1 MSAAMT
7 KSHHHKPPPRSSPN
21 LDGGVYIG
29 ILMIGAF
36 GIWLFTIVSDSA
48 DAWKHGLLG
57 YIIAVAFLVNL
68 SAWQVCAGRTIVGW
82 KQSLARLPLRCVGY
96 GTRGGKPLAAAHGS
110 DRAKMMLFVSI
121 ATSFVA
127 VLALTFL
134 LIRS

>member
-1 MSAAMT
+1 MLAAMT
-7 KSHHHKPPPRSSPN
+7 KSHHKTPPRPPAN
-21 LDGGVYIG
+21 MDGGVYIG

-36 GIWLFTIVSDSA
+36 GVWLIAIATGD
-48 DAWKHGLLG
+48 WKQGLLG

-68 SAWQVCAGRTIVGW
+68 SAWQVCRGKTIVGW

-110 DRAKMMLFVSI
+110 DRAKMMLSVSI

-127 VLALTFL
+127 VLALTL
-134 LIRS
+134 LLFRS

>member
-1 MSAAMT
+1 MT
-7 KSHHHKPPPRSSPN
+7 KSHHRTPPRPVTN

-36 GIWLFTIVSDSA
+36 GIWLFTILSDST

-57 YIIAVAFLVNL
+57 YVIAVAFLVNY
-68 SAWQVCAGRTIVGW
+68 SAWQVCAGTAIVGW
-82 KQSLARLPLRCVGY
+82 RQSLARLPLRCVGY

-121 ATSFVA
+121 ATSFMV
-127 VLALTFL
+127 VLALTLL

>member
-1 MSAAMT
+1 MT
-7 KSHHHKPPPRSSPN
+7 KSHHRTPPRPATN

-36 GIWLFTIVSDSA
+36 GIWLFTILSDST

-57 YIIAVAFLVNL
+57 YVIAVAFLVNY
-68 SAWQVCAGRTIVGW
+68 SAWQVCAGTAIVGW
-82 KQSLARLPLRCVGY
+82 RQSLARLPLRCVGY

>member
-1 MSAAMT
+1 MT
-7 KSHHHKPPPRSSPN
+7 KSHHRTPPRPATN

-36 GIWLFTIVSDSA
+36 GIWLFTILSDST

-57 YIIAVAFLVNL
+57 YVIAVAFLVNY
-68 SAWQVCAGRTIVGW
+68 SAWQVCAGTAIVGW
-82 KQSLARLPLRCVGY
+82 RQSLARLPLRCVGY

-121 ATSFVA
+121 ATSFMV
-127 VLALTFL
+127 VLALTLL

>member
-7 KSHHHKPPPRSSPN
+7 KSHHHHKTPPRPSAN

-36 GIWLFTIVSDSA
+36 GIWLFTIASGD
-48 DAWKHGLLG
+48 WKQGLLG
-57 YIIAVAFLVNL
+57 YVIAVGFLVNF
-68 SAWQVCAGRTIVGW
+68 SAWQVCAGKAIVGW

-127 VLALTFL
+127 VLALTL
-134 LIRS
+134 LLFRT